1 MPPLEQ
7 HPLDESLPDEVKDF
21 ITSEIVVGDMAL
33 PSSYPKL
40 HELEAWQVGFRSHG
54 LTDESLVSTRPGA
67 WQPGW
72 YVIALNG
79 FDDPFFID
87 IAQKAA
93 GFPIYYA
100 PHGAGRWDVTI
111 VAPCIQHFSQI
122 LLALRKME
130 GDDAQALQ
138 FIETE
143 TDATNTLWRE
153 VCEAR
158 RDREATEREPTQP
171 DTDYDPKDLEQG
183 TLVIIDVGPHKLKV
197 VQILRRALDVSLHE
211 ALTLAEERNI
221 VVSSGP
227 LVRLRRIQDRLT
239 ALGALTEF
247 RSNAKP
253 AV

>member
-1 MPPLEQ
+1 M
-7 HPLDESLPDEVKDF
+7 
-21 ITSEIVVGDMAL
+21 EIVVGDMAL

-54 LTDESLVSTRPGA
+54 LTGESLVSARPGA

-87 IAQKAA
+87 IAQQAA

-100 PHGAGRWDVTI
+100 PHGAGRWDVTV
-111 VAPCIQHFSQI
+111 VAPSIQLFSQI
-122 LLALRKME
+122 LSTLREMK

-143 TDATNTLWRE
+143 TDATNVLWRE
-153 VCEAR
+153 VGEAR
-158 RDREATEREPTQP
+158 RDRGATEREPKQR
-171 DTDYDPKDLEQG
+171 DTDYDPKDLEHG
-183 TLVIIDVGPHKLKV
+183 TLVITDVGPHKLKV

-211 ALTLAEERNI
+211 ALTLAAERNI

-227 LVRLRRIQDRLT
+227 LVRLCRIQDQLI

-247 RSNAKP
+247 RPNAEP
-253 AV
+253 TA